1 VLAPAIP
8 GPPGPPGEPGLPAT
22 RNLVTTFRNVE
33 GMLEKVHF
41 VAEGTLIYLSETSEV
56 FIRVRNGWRKLQL
69 GELIPIPADSLPPP
83 ALSSHVGTKYCEN
96 LILAV
101 SMRTLHLVALNL
113 PLAGDM
119 RADFQCFQQ
128 AQLAGLTSTYRAFL
142 SSHLQD
148 LATVVRKTD
157 RYNLPIVNLK
167 GETLFSN
174 WESIFNGNGGQFNP
188 HVPIYSFDGRNVMT
202 DPSWPQK
209 VIWHGSTANGIRLVS
224 NYCEAWHTADIAV
237 MGQAS
242 PLKTGKLLDQK
253 AYSCSNQFIVLCIEN
268 SFISDAQGK

>member
-1 VLAPAIP
+1 
-8 GPPGPPGEPGLPAT
+8 
-22 RNLVTTFRNVE
+22 
-33 GMLEKVHF
+33 
-41 VAEGTLIYLSETSEV
+41 
-56 FIRVRNGWRKLQL
+56 
-69 GELIPIPADSLPPP
+69 
-83 ALSSHVGTKYCEN
+83 
-96 LILAV
+96 
-101 SMRTLHLVALNL
+101 LHLVALNL
-113 PLAGDM
+113 PFSGDM

-128 AQLAGLTSTYRAFL
+128 AQLAGLTTTYRAFL

-157 RYNLPIVNLK
+157 RHNLPIVNLK
-167 GETLFSN
+167 GEMLFKN
-174 WESIFNGNGGQFNP
+174 WECIFNGNGGEFNI

-224 NYCEAWHTADIAV
+224 NYCEAWHTAGLAA

-242 PLKTGKLLDQK
+242 PLKMGKLLDQK

-268 SFISDAQGK
+268 SFVSDPQG

>member
-1 VLAPAIP
+1 
-8 GPPGPPGEPGLPAT
+8 
-22 RNLVTTFRNVE
+22 F
-33 GMLEKVHF
+33 
-41 VAEGTLIYLSETSEV
+41 YL
-56 FIRVRNGWRKLQL
+56 Q
-69 GELIPIPADSLPPP
+69 
-83 ALSSHVGTKYCEN
+83 
-96 LILAV
+96 
-101 SMRTLHLVALNL
+101 LHLVALNL
-113 PLAGDM
+113 PLSGDM

-157 RYNLPIVNLK
+157 RYHLPIVNLK

-174 WESIFNGNGGQFNP
+174 WESIFNGNGGQFNT
-188 HVPIYSFDGRNVMT
+188 HVPIYSFDGRNIMT

-209 VIWHGSTANGIRLVS
+209 VIWHGSTANGSRLIR
-224 NYCEAWHTADIAV
+224 NYCEAWHTATMGA

-253 AYSCSNQFIVLCIEN
+253 AYSCSNHFIVLCIEN
-268 SFISDAQGK
+268 SFVS

>member
-1 VLAPAIP
+1 
-8 GPPGPPGEPGLPAT
+8 
-22 RNLVTTFRNVE
+22 
-33 GMLEKVHF
+33 
-41 VAEGTLIYLSETSEV
+41 
-56 FIRVRNGWRKLQL
+56 
-69 GELIPIPADSLPPP
+69 
-83 ALSSHVGTKYCEN
+83 
-96 LILAV
+96 
-101 SMRTLHLVALNL
+101 LHLVALNS
-113 PLAGDM
+113 PFSGDM

-128 AQLAGLTSTYRAFL
+128 AQQAGLSATYRAFL

-157 RYNLPIVNLK
+157 RYHLPIVNLK
-167 GETLFSN
+167 GETLFNN
-174 WESIFNGNGGQFNP
+174 WEFIFNGNGGQFNV

-224 NYCEAWHTADIAV
+224 NYCEAWHTADMGA

-253 AYSCSNQFIVLCIEN
+253 VFSCNNKFIVLCIEI
-268 SFISDAQGK
+268 SFISDPQG

>member
-1 VLAPAIP
+1 EITTTLRKIEANVSRIVCDIYKPYQISSELYQFD
-8 GPPGPPGEPGLPAT
+8 LY
-22 RNLVTTFRNVE
+22 VTTFQNIE
-33 GMLEKVHF
+33 GMLEKVHL

-56 FIRVRNGWRKLQL
+56 FIRVRNGWRKLQVL
-69 GELIPIPADSLPPP
+69 FHYILILSNSLTQNGIGFQSLP
-83 ALSSHVGTKYCEN
+83 ALSPISNTNNGKP
-96 LILAV
+96 A
-101 SMRTLHLVALNL
+101 LHLAALNL
-113 PLAGDM
+113 PFSGDM

-157 RYNLPIVNLK
+157 RYHLPIVNLK
-167 GETLFSN
+167 GEILFNN
-174 WESIFNGNGGQFNP
+174 WESIFNGNGGQFNV

-224 NYCEAWHTADIAV
+224 NYCEAWHTADMGA

-253 AYSCSNQFIVLCIEN
+253 VYTPRLS
-268 SFISDAQGK
+268 G